1 MIRTLVVVFL
11 VASLSGCGGFGI
23 GQDRALRS
31 ERVLFDGIRFR
42 TDVDS
47 TSQDRRDFTVDVR
60 GASRSLAGAQEAG
73 EFEAVKYCLGVFGG
87 SDIAWTQSPYQELE
101 ALELGAN
108 DTLTIVGRCSKR

>member
-1 MIRTLVVVFL
+1 MIRALVLGAL
-11 VASLSGCGGFGI
+11 VASLSGCGWFGI

-47 TSQDRRDFTVDVR
+47 TSQDRRAFTVAVR
-60 GASRSLAGAQEAG
+60 NASRSLAGAQEAA

-87 SDIAWTQSPYQELE
+87 SDIAWTQSPSQEVE
-101 ALELGAN
+101 ALDLGEN
-108 DTLTIVGRCSKR
+108 DTLTIAGRCTKR